1 MIYSLPLGIFTCL
14 LLNLQILGFSDIFL
28 LLIYTL
34 VSLRQSI
41 YPCDCCPFKFIQSCY
56 SPAYHLRVFPCAP
69 DKNIYSAI
77 IGYCLGSTEGHQFSV
92 CSLRSGSQKLKCLPA
107 MCELWKLFHLELSS
121 SCSLHSPVEF
131 NSVHTQISV
140 HPKAEKGNLY
150 RFGEDFLCLA
160 LSFLLFFPTNS
171 SELCLLLFLSQ
182 SLQLSKILV
191 LVWAFP
197 ASSKVPEI
205 NPKQPVP
212 S

>member
-14 LLNLQILGFSDIFL
+14 LLNLHILGFSGIFL

-34 VSLRQSI
+34 VSLCQSI

-56 SPAYHLRVFPCAP
+56 SPAYQLRVFPCAL

-92 CSLRSGSQKLKCLPA
+92 CSLCSGSQKLKCLPA
-107 MCELWKLFHLELSS
+107 MCELWKFFHLELSS

-131 NSVHTQISV
+131 NPVHTQISV
-140 HPKAEKGNLY
+140 HPKTEKGTLF
-150 RFGEDFLCLA
+150 RFGEDFLCLV

-171 SELCLLLFLSQ
+171 SQSALS
-182 SLQLSKILV
+182 SSVLILV
-191 LVWAFP
+191 
-197 ASSKVPEI
+197 SSTQQDFSFSVGFSCLFQSSR
-205 NPKQPVP
+205 N
-212 S
+212 